1 MMLNLDEVKQ
11 YLRVDSSEE
20 DALIEDL
27 IKTADSLVRDVSR
40 IDPKDEVPD
49 ASKAIVMEA
58 ELYTVAYLYEH
69 REEADHKG
77 IVLTLRALLFG
88 IREEKF

>member
-1 MMLNLDEVKQ
+1 MLTLDEVKQ

-20 DALIEDL
+20 DALIEGL
-27 IKTADSLVRDVSR
+27 IKTADSLVRDVGR
-40 IDPKDEVPD
+40 TEPDGDVPET
-49 ASKAIVMEA
+49 SKAVMMAA

-77 IVLTLRALLFG
+77 LVLTLRALLFG